1 MVCLGNICRSPL
13 AEGILK
19 SKTKN
24 LEVDSAGTAGYH
36 IGKQPDIRS
45 IDIAK
50 KHDIDLTS
58 QRARQ
63 FSTSDFDDFDKIYV
77 MDNDNYSETSG
88 TFSEKDEYQDEEKE
102 DPFTSSTDTKISKKS
117 KTPVLDNFGRD
128 ITDLAI
134 NDKLDP
140 VVGREKEIE
149 RVSQIL
155 SRRKKNNPLLI
166 GEPGVGKSAIAEGLA
181 KLITD
186 FIILDFEAM
195 LPHLK

>member
-63 FSTSDFDDFDKIYV
+63 FSTRDFDDFDKIYV
-77 MDNDNYSETSG
+77 MDNDNYSKIISLARNQEDMDKVDLILNEIYPKEYKSVPDPYYGGDEGFQNIYNLLETSC
-88 TFSEKDEYQDEEKE
+88 EV
-102 DPFTSSTDTKISKKS
+102 IAKKYE
-117 KTPVLDNFGRD
+117 TR
-128 ITDLAI
+128 
-134 NDKLDP
+134 
-140 VVGREKEIE
+140 
-149 RVSQIL
+149 
-155 SRRKKNNPLLI
+155 
-166 GEPGVGKSAIAEGLA
+166 
-181 KLITD
+181 
-186 FIILDFEAM
+186 
-195 LPHLK
+195 